1 MSGLTAHAVSARA
14 AVSSRAALRPRRS
27 TARVPAVRRP
37 AVAAGTPHL
46 HHLPRC
52 EISFARHLAIAT
64 IDHLASTQLDSDTY
78 YPSPQTPPA
87 DVDALPANLKKI
99 IGAFQMVPDP
109 MSRYKQLLFFAAK
122 LKEFPEIERTESNK
136 VPGCV
141 SQVWVV
147 PTIQDDGTVTFVADS
162 DSQLTKGLAALLVE
176 GLSGATPKEIFAV
189 EPDFVELLGLGQ
201 SLTPSRTNGFMNMLR
216 LMQKKTLEAFM
227 AAEAAKE

>member
-1 MSGLTAHAVSARA
+1 
-14 AVSSRAALRPRRS
+14 
-27 TARVPAVRRP
+27 
-37 AVAAGTPHL
+37 
-46 HHLPRC
+46 
-52 EISFARHLAIAT
+52 
-64 IDHLASTQLDSDTY
+64 
-78 YPSPQTPPA
+78 
-87 DVDALPANLKKI
+87 
-99 IGAFQMVPDP
+99 MVPDP

>member
-1 MSGLTAHAVSARA
+1 MSGLTAHAVSSRTAAPSRARLRSRRASVRA
-14 AVSSRAALRPRRS
+14 AGF
-27 TARVPAVRRP
+27 RRP
-37 AVAAGTPHL
+37 AVAA
-46 HHLPRC
+46 
-52 EISFARHLAIAT
+52 
-64 IDHLASTQLDSDTY
+64 
-78 YPSPQTPPA
+78 A
-87 DVDALPANLKKI
+87 DVDALPAELKKI

-122 LKEFPEIERTESNK
+122 LKDFPEEARVDENK

-147 PTIQDDGTVTFVADS
+147 PRIEDDKVYFVADS
-162 DSQLTKGLAALLVE
+162 DSQLTKGLAALLVT
-176 GLSGATPKEIFAV
+176 GLSGATPKEIMAV

-227 AAEAAKE
+227 AAESAKEGA

>member
-1 MSGLTAHAVSARA
+1 MSGLTAHAVS
-14 AVSSRAALRPRRS
+14 SRAAAPSRAGLRSRRAS
-27 TARVPAVRRP
+27 VRAGASRRP
-37 AVAAGTPHL
+37 AVAA
-46 HHLPRC
+46 
-52 EISFARHLAIAT
+52 
-64 IDHLASTQLDSDTY
+64 
-78 YPSPQTPPA
+78 A
-87 DVDALPANLKKI
+87 DVDALPAELKKI

-122 LKEFPEIERTESNK
+122 LKDFPEDARVDENK

-147 PTIQDDGTVTFVADS
+147 PRIEDDKVYFVADS

-176 GLSGATPKEIFAV
+176 GLSGATPKEIMAV

-227 AAEAAKE
+227 AAESAKEGA